1 MEVHGT
7 RRGHVGGNI
16 QKAIVMKLY
25 SRITGLLLSIAVFGF
40 LLFCLYIIILDNN
53 DTKGKMIA
61 GFLLI
66 PCIAFLFF
74 MYLNRFGFN
83 YKSVET
89 QYSKLTMIIVG
100 CSFIFIAIVPTYY
113 LLNEMRLQQASE
125 VMIDRGQ
132 NETNNLNF
140 KSSLKTKYS
149 NGDMLYVLNM
159 EKTGQEPFDPTTE
172 LFLCLLDS
180 DGFKIDTFEVE
191 GYTYE
196 EDSNGNLKAI
206 VVNSS
211 HYMNLRNYNRIKHW
225 NLLHSLEA
233 IPE

>member
-1 MEVHGT
+1 MEIYGC
-7 RRGHVGGNI
+7 RGRHAEGII
-16 QKAIVMKLY
+16 QKVIGMKLY

-53 DTKGKMIA
+53 DSKGKMIA
-61 GFLLI
+61 GLLLI
-66 PCIAFLFF
+66 PCMAFLFF

-83 YKSVET
+83 YKSVDT
-89 QYSKLTMIIVG
+89 QYSKLVLIIVG
-100 CSFIFIAIVPTYY
+100 CSFIITAIVPTYY
-113 LLNEMRLQQASE
+113 LTREMRLQQASE

-140 KSSLKTKYS
+140 RSSLKTKYS
-149 NGDMLYVLNM
+149 NGDMLYVLNI
-159 EKTGQEPFDPTTE
+159 EKTGQEPFDPTSK

-180 DGFKIDTFEVE
+180 DGFKIDTFEIE

-196 EDSNGNLKAI
+196 KDSNGNLKAI

-211 HYMNLRNYNRIKHW
+211 HYMNIRNYNRIKHW
-225 NLLHSLEA
+225 NLLYSLEA
-233 IPE
+233 IPK